1 MTSFLTLVSF
11 DLDSTPAHCY
21 SMYRIL
27 VTRPV
32 ALHLKKKI
40 DIASVFAFS
49 FLSIISC
56 QSQDMYVLLQMNDSI
71 VTKTTITVPVNGG
84 PVEAVSTMETV
95 SGYWTGSRKRIG
107 ETALTSLQYLILD
120 SHVQMRIMY
129 QDLKFEEN

>member
-84 PVEAVSTMETV
+84 PVEAVSTIKTV
-95 SGYWTGSRKRIG
+95 PGYWTRSRTG
-107 ETALTSLQYLILD
+107 ETTLASLDTSLFSSARGMFKWAQR
-120 SHVQMRIMY
+120 SEVC
-129 QDLKFEEN
+129 